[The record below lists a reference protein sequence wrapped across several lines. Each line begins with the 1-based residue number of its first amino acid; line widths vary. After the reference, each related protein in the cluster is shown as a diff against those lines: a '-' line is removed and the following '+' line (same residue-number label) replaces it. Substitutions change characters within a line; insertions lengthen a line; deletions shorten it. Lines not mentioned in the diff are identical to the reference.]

1 MMAMTY
7 FMLSPRGE
15 AGVGVCSPCPSQ
27 MQGVGVG
34 GHAHLGHIQ
43 AHGLLVARHADA
55 LELVLGPEE
64 GVHETKGPRH
74 DDSDRDQL
82 GGELPDA
89 APVEEAAHGAGD
101 TVEAV
106 AVGAVGEEPEGD
118 ETPQPVDTVYGDG
131 AHRVVHLEPAFD
143 EDDGDDHEQAGHQ
156 ACLLYTSPSPRD
168 RTRSRMPS

>member
-1 MMAMTY
+1 MMAITY

-34 GHAHLGHIQ
+34 GYAHLGHVQ

-55 LELVLGPEE
+55 LELVLDPEE
-64 GVHETKGPRH
+64 GVHEAEGPRH
-74 DDSDRDQL
+74 DDRDRDQL
-82 GGELPDA
+82 GGELPGA

-106 AVGAVGEEPEGD
+106 AVGAVG
-118 ETPQPVDTVYGDG
+118 
-131 AHRVVHLEPAFD
+131 
-143 EDDGDDHEQAGHQ
+143 
-156 ACLLYTSPSPRD
+156 CLLYTS
-168 RTRSRMPS
+168 